1 MCLRIRPKASA
12 SAMASKL
19 FIFGVGYTATRAVK
33 AFHAQGFAI
42 AGTVRT
48 QDSAAQLIQQ
58 LPDIFSS
65 SNTFVFDG
73 AQWGDHETSAEQ
85 ALAGTT
91 HMLISVPTGRAD
103 ETADPVLASLR
114 DQLLA
119 SVRDTVQ
126 WVGYLST
133 IGVYGETNGVAV
145 DESAPVQSTVRRS
158 QLRIM
163 AERQW
168 LDSGLPAHVFRIAGI
183 YGPGRGTITKVRS
196 GSATRIHI
204 PGRMFNRIHVDDIVL
219 ILLASVAR
227 PNPGGIYNVCD
238 NEPAPADEVTAYACE
253 LLGLPVPP
261 SQTWE
266 EAEQNMSAMAKTF
279 YAESKICS
287 NERIKRE
294 LGVELK
300 YPTYREGLLAQV
312 IEEEEIEAVHASEQ
326 ATSQQ
331 KNQLVIAVNIGSLR
345 PEPYLDLRQTSFRLS
360 RALQRPVVPC
370 SFRFSNRIDAARLHG
385 LPAKSFEMVLL
396 EFLNAHAQDESKT
409 PVEIVVLPLFFGT
422 STTLTEFLPGVLHK
436 VWDKIQE
443 SIHSS
448 LSLRLGNCLVD
459 LSAPE
464 DDRIAQV
471 LRLNVDTVRAT
482 LSQSQQ
488 ENVSVLVL
496 DHGTPNR
503 LVHESRELVA
513 QQLRAMIEKDVKMVG
528 TACMERRDGPDYDF
542 NDPLLAV
549 ALDHYKI
556 TTGVVIVA
564 LLFLS
569 NGRHAGEKGDIEEI
583 VDEVKL
589 QYPNVEVIVTDPIGA
604 HPLVTEILHD
614 RFRQAMKKPTPE
626 YSLEV
631 KQ

>member
-1 MCLRIRPKASA
+1 MDGGN
-12 SAMASKL
+12 KL
-19 FIFGVGYTATRAVK
+19 FIFGVGYTATRAAK
-33 AFHAQGFAI
+33 AFHAKGFAI

-58 LPDIFSS
+58 LPAVFSP

-73 AQWGDHETSAEQ
+73 TQWGDQETSAEQ

-91 HMLISVPTGRAD
+91 HLLISVPTGRTD

-114 DQLLA
+114 EQLFA
-119 SVRDTVQ
+119 SVRGTVQ

-227 PNPGGIYNVCD
+227 PNSGGIYNVCD

-253 LLGLPVPP
+253 LLGVPVPP

-312 IEEEEIEAVHASEQ
+312 IEEEEIEAHAAEHTTEQ
-326 ATSQQ
+326 SASQQ

-345 PEPYLDLRQTSFRLS
+345 PEPYLDLRQMSFRLS

-370 SFRFSNRIDAARLHG
+370 SFRFSNRIDASRLHG

-396 EFLNAHAQDESKT
+396 EFLNVHARDESKT
-409 PVEIVVLPLFFGT
+409 PVEIVVLPLFFGI
-422 STTLTEFLPGVLHK
+422 STTLTEFLPDVLHK
-436 VWDKIQE
+436 CWDKMQE
-443 SIHSS
+443 SIHFS
-448 LSLRLGNCLVD
+448 LSVRLGSCLID

-464 DDRIAQV
+464 DDRIAQI
-471 LRLNVDTVRAT
+471 LRQNVDTVRAT
-482 LSQSQQ
+482 LSEAQQ
-488 ENVSVLVL
+488 DSVSVLVL

-513 QQLRAMIEKDVKMVG
+513 KQLRAMIGKYVKMVG
-528 TACMERRDGPDYDF
+528 TACMERRDGPEYDF
-542 NDPLLAV
+542 NDPLLDA

-556 TTGVVIVA
+556 TSGVVIIA

-583 VDEVKL
+583 VDGVKL
-589 QYPNVEVIVTDPIGA
+589 QCPGVDVIVTDPIGA

-614 RFRQAMKKPTPE
+614 RFRQVLKKPTTE
-626 YSLEV
+626 YTLEV

>member
-1 MCLRIRPKASA
+1 MDN
-12 SAMASKL
+12 KL

-33 AFHAQGFAI
+33 AFHAQGFTI

-58 LPDIFSS
+58 LPGIFSP

-73 AQWGDHETSAEQ
+73 AQWSDHEISAEQ

-91 HMLISVPTGRAD
+91 HLLISVPTGRTD
-103 ETADPVLASLR
+103 DTADPVLASLR
-114 DQLLA
+114 EQLLA

-158 QLRIM
+158 QLRIV

-204 PGRMFNRIHVDDIVL
+204 PGRKFNRIHVDDIVS

-238 NEPAPADEVTAYACE
+238 NEPAPADDVTAYACE
-253 LLGLPVPP
+253 LLGVPVPP

-312 IEEEEIEAVHASEQ
+312 IEEEEIEAVHASDQ
-326 ATSQQ
+326 STSQQ
-331 KNQLVIAVNIGSLR
+331 MDQLVIAVNIGSLR

-370 SFRFSNRIDAARLHG
+370 SFRFSNRIDASRLHG

-396 EFLNAHAQDESKT
+396 EFLHALDGSKT

-422 STTLTEFLPGVLHK
+422 STTLTEFLPSVLDK
-436 VWDKIQE
+436 CWDKMRE

-471 LRLNVDTVRAT
+471 LRQNVDTARAA

-513 QQLRAMIEKDVKMVG
+513 QQLRVMIEKDVKMVG
-528 TACMERRDGPDYDF
+528 TACMERRDGLEYDF

-556 TTGVVIVA
+556 TSGVVIVA
-564 LLFLS
+564 LMFLS

-589 QYPNVEVIVTDPIGA
+589 QYPDVEVIVTDPIGA
-604 HPLVTEILHD
+604 HPLVTEILLD
-614 RFRQAMKKPTPE
+614 RFRQAMKQPTPE
-626 YSLEV
+626 YTLEV